1 MSHATERRK
10 ILEMLEAGQIKA
22 EDAVRL
28 LNALSGETPPTAAGG
43 GAETVAPAAPEAE
56 PAAGTPAP
64 APPDLDRWRSW
75 WQVPFWIGAAITLA
89 GGGLM
94 YLALRAAEFQFSG
107 WFLLAACPFALGV
120 LVMALAAASRSARWI
135 HIRVDTGQDEWPRRI
150 ALSFPLP
157 IRLTAW
163 FLRTFGHRIP
173 ELRRTAVD
181 ELILALGE
189 SATPETPVYVDV
201 NEAGGGERVQVYI
214 G

>member
-1 MSHATERRK
+1 MADETERRK
-10 ILEMLEAGQIKA
+10 ILEMLDNGRIKA

-28 LNALSGETPPTAAGG
+28 LNALSG
-43 GAETVAPAAPEAE
+43 AAP
-56 PAAGTPAP
+56 PAAGAPAP
-64 APPDLDRWRSW
+64 EPPAAPPDLDRWRRW
-75 WQVPFWIGAAITLA
+75 WQAPFWLGAAITLA

-94 YLALRAAEFQFSG
+94 YLALRAAAFQVSG

-120 LVMALAAASRSARWI
+120 VVMALAAASRSARWI
-135 HIRVDTGQDEWPRRI
+135 HIRIDTGRDEWPRRL

-163 FLRTFGHRIP
+163 FLRAFGHRLP

-189 SATPETPVYVDV
+189 SATPETPLYVDV
-201 NEAGGGERVQVYI
+201 KEAGGGERVQVYI